1 MSTAAITSASLAT
14 AKRRGGHD
22 KTLPSRRTTV
32 TLSPESQEILER
44 FKSATGA
51 STSAAIDRIIRQSE
65 PAPSRL
71 IDYHGLLVLSLPPEN
86 PEDTVHFTI
95 EDIKDAEDEMDREYV
110 ERILHRDR
118 NTVSAGQRNGEDR

>member
-1 MSTAAITSASLAT
+1 
-14 AKRRGGHD
+14 
-22 KTLPSRRTTV
+22 V